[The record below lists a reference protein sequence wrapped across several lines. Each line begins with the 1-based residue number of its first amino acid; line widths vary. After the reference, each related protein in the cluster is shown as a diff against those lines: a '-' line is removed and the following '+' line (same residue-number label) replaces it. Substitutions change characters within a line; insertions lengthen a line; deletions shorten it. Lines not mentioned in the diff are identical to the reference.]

1 MTMAATSTGNYSQFV
16 SQTNKGMLW
25 KLMLDNDFFLNIP
38 SNKAEIVKHEFDL
51 KISSMA
57 SHIVPS
63 DNLTALNKRVIS
75 EMMGEVEKYKHVEKQ
90 YVEKQYVEKQYV
102 EKQYVEKQQDIFQE
116 EINNKKNEFD
126 KFSKP
131 VPAKIDFSDTMDK
144 PIGSEMDKIL
154 AKQIAL
160 REKQLNMVLEVQE
173 KPAADHK
180 WLQTET
186 TATKLKI
193 NEKIN
198 IDNREIIKV
207 LPKKVNF
214 AQQEN
219 SDDFMSLLK
228 KIPLA
233 NQESSG
239 EYKDIKS
246 MLEEILTKQNQILG
260 LLIKN

>member
-90 YVEKQYVEKQYV
+90 QDIYNTADLAQRKQA
-102 EKQYVEKQQDIFQE
+102 IFQE
-116 EINNKKNEFD
+116 EIKNKQNEFD

-131 VPAKIDFSDTMDK
+131 VPVKIDFSDTMDK
-144 PIGSEMDKIL
+144 PMGSEMDKIL
-154 AKQIAL
+154 AEQIAL

>member
-90 YVEKQYVEKQYV
+90 QDIYNTADLAQRKQA
-102 EKQYVEKQQDIFQE
+102 IFQE
-116 EINNKKNEFD
+116 EIKNKQNEFD